1 VKKYRNKDIKRK
13 GEKLMETVGN
23 IIPIIFWLV
32 IFGGIG
38 FGVYRLLKTK

>member
-1 VKKYRNKDIKRK
+1 
-13 GEKLMETVGN
+13 METVGN

-38 FGVYRLLKTK
+38 FGVYRLLKTKQK